1 MSGTFAEHKSGE
13 RKSLDLLIRLYPE
26 FPKGRILPAESPD
39 FIISSGDRRLTGI
52 ELTRFT
58 RAHPE
63 SFNAASHFTPELS
76 REALLEVVQAKEK
89 KLHLYLRHK
98 LQAIWL
104 LILVSKISQSSSFNI
119 RNQLSNWHIQSA
131 FDRVLLLDLSREV
144 IYDVLAN

>member
-13 RKSLDLLIRLYPE
+13 RKSLDLLIRLDPE

-39 FIISSGDRRLTGI
+39 FIISSRDRRMTGI

-58 RAHPE
+58 RSHPE
-63 SFNAASHFTPELS
+63 SFDATSHFTPELS
-76 REALLEVVQAKEK
+76 REALLEVVRAKER
-89 KLHLYLRHK
+89 KLHLYLRNK

-104 LILVSKISQSSSFNI
+104 LILVSKISQSPSLNV
-119 RNQLSNWHIQSA
+119 RNQLSNWHIHSA

-144 IYDVLAN
+144 LYDVLEN